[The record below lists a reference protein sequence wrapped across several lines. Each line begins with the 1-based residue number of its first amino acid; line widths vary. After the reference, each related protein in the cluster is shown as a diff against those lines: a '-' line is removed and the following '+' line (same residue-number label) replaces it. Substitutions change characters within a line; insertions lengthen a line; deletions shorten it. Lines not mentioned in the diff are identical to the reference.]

1 MRQTNT
7 LKRLNAVMKDIN
19 GDNTQILRTMQDM
32 IDYLQEKC
40 GILEETL
47 EEETSREQPEFSE
60 ERKRRLAYR
69 GRKLNEYLLSVV

>member
-32 IDYLQEKC
+32 IDYLLEKC
-40 GILEETL
+40 DVLEEML
-47 EEETSREQPEFSE
+47 EEETGREQPEFSE